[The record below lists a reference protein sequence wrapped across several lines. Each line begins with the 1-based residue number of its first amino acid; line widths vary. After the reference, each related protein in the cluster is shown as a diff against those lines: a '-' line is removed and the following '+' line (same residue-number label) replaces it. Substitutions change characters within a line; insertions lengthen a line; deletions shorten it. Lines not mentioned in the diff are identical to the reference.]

1 MVIGICTSI
10 IKYLKIVNILGSN
23 QTTSSSETGS
33 IRTSPSV
40 SRTASCASDQSGP
53 STSSDA
59 TSGRGSMARYLSIFL
74 FIHLPLVVMQPLV
87 EDLCPG
93 INLSI

>member
-1 MVIGICTSI
+1 MNLIRIFHIRKTDLNKIINGYWYTSI

-59 TSGRGSMARYLSIFL
+59 TSGRGSMARY
-74 FIHLPLVVMQPLV
+74 
-87 EDLCPG
+87 
-93 INLSI
+93 